1 MSAYEAYKEYVALKS
16 HFNKNDYDYIKYG
29 GKIGISPASFEK
41 RKDKVF
47 FEKLSKIDDYH
58 NFLIA
63 NLSRNPKLW
72 IRELAYSE
80 SAKTNFQDWKKRN
93 QAITYLFKSE
103 FKQIVDEPS
112 GHQHPA
118 AMRLYLGGQISL
130 ETLCI
135 FAEMTKAVTTWD
147 SKLQYDPVWEDLRL
161 RIVKY
166 TPFVKFD
173 KSKIKQIMLDI
184 MDDMEYNK

>member
-1 MSAYEAYKEYVALKS
+1 
-16 HFNKNDYDYIKYG
+16 
-29 GKIGISPASFEK
+29 
-41 RKDKVF
+41 
-47 FEKLSKIDDYH
+47 
-58 NFLIA
+58 
-63 NLSRNPKLW
+63 
-72 IRELAYSE
+72 
-80 SAKTNFQDWKKRN
+80 
-93 QAITYLFKSE
+93 
-103 FKQIVDEPS
+103 
-112 GHQHPA
+112 
-118 AMRLYLGGQISL
+118 MRLYLGGQISL

-173 KSKIKQIMLDI
+173 KSKIKKIMLDI